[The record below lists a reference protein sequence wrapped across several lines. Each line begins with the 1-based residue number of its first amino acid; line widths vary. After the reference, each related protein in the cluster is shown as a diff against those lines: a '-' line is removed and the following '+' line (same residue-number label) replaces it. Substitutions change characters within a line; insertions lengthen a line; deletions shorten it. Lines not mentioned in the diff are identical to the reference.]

1 MSISFRRLCAALLGV
16 SLGASLSVPASAGER
31 VGGPSR
37 TQAAREQGTDR
48 LIVRLRDPVASDPD
62 QRIRELSGRTGEP
75 VRRLRGMSGGAHVV
89 LLPTQMSIA
98 AARAAARRLASD
110 ASVAYAEADVRV
122 YPQRVP
128 NDSLYPQQWHYF
140 DPVAGINLPAAW
152 DVTIGDSSIVVAVLD
167 TGIVNHA
174 DLAAKLVPGYDF
186 IGDIAISND
195 GNGRDAN
202 ASDPGDYGC
211 DGAASSWHGTHVAGT
226 IGASTNNGTGVAGVN
241 WSSRIQSIRVLGRCG
256 GYTSDV
262 IDGMRWAAGIAVA
275 GTPGNAT
282 PSRVINMSFGGQGAC
297 GTSLQNAINDVT
309 ARGVVVV
316 AAAGN
321 DNVDVAT
328 FTPAACA
335 GVIAVAAT
343 GRSGEKASFSNYG
356 SRIAIAA
363 PGAGGT
369 GILST
374 LNSGSTTPGAD
385 SYASYQGTS
394 MAAPHVSGVV
404 SLMLS
409 ANAALTPAQVLQQLR
424 SSTRP
429 FPVGTGRDCLTT
441 TCGAGIVDAAAA
453 LGAPTSQPP
462 PSTGRVNL
470 ALASNG
476 AQASASSTYSAS
488 YPPSGVINGERRGSN
503 WAAGGGWNDATPGA
517 WPAWL
522 QVDLGAVRTV
532 AEIDVFTVQD
542 TYANPQEPTETMTFT
557 HYGITDFEVQHW
569 TGSAWQ
575 TVQGGSVTGNNKVW
589 RKFTFPDVSTRFV
602 RVLIVG
608 STDGFSRLTE
618 LEAYATADAPATG
631 TVNFAALANG
641 GVASASSAYAGY
653 PASAVN
659 NGDRRGVGWGSGGG
673 WNDATGSSWPD
684 VVQVD
689 FSGVKSITEIDV
701 FSIQD
706 AYANPQEPAETS
718 TFSQYGVTDFDLQ
731 YWTGSAWAAVPG
743 GSIRGNDK
751 VWRKVTFAAI
761 STSAIRVVV
770 LGGLAGYSRLVE
782 IEAWGT
788 PSGTSTTNVAA
799 QANGGSATA
808 SSAYAGYPASAVNNG
823 DRRGLGWGSGGGWN
837 DATGSGWPDV
847 LQIDFSGVRSIV
859 EIDVFTVQDAY
870 ASPQE
875 PTDSLTFTQYGV
887 TDFDLQYWT
896 GSAWAAV
903 PGGSI
908 RGNDKV
914 WRKVSFSALSTSAI
928 RVVVVGGLAGY
939 SRIVEV
945 EAYAL

>member
-1 MSISFRRLCAALLGV
+1 
-16 SLGASLSVPASAGER
+16 
-31 VGGPSR
+31 
-37 TQAAREQGTDR
+37 
-48 LIVRLRDPVASDPD
+48 
-62 QRIRELSGRTGEP
+62 
-75 VRRLRGMSGGAHVV
+75 
-89 LLPTQMSIA
+89 
-98 AARAAARRLASD
+98 
-110 ASVAYAEADVRV
+110 
-122 YPQRVP
+122 
-128 NDSLYPQQWHYF
+128 
-140 DPVAGINLPAAW
+140 
-152 DVTIGDSSIVVAVLD
+152 
-167 TGIVNHA
+167 
-174 DLAAKLVPGYDF
+174 
-186 IGDIAISND
+186 
-195 GNGRDAN
+195 
-202 ASDPGDYGC
+202 
-211 DGAASSWHGTHVAGT
+211 
-226 IGASTNNGTGVAGVN
+226 
-241 WSSRIQSIRVLGRCG
+241 
-256 GYTSDV
+256 
-262 IDGMRWAAGIAVA
+262 
-275 GTPGNAT
+275 
-282 PSRVINMSFGGQGAC
+282 
-297 GTSLQNAINDVT
+297 
-309 ARGVVVV
+309 
-316 AAAGN
+316 
-321 DNVDVAT
+321 
-328 FTPAACA
+328 
-335 GVIAVAAT
+335 
-343 GRSGEKASFSNYG
+343 
-356 SRIAIAA
+356 
-363 PGAGGT
+363 
-369 GILST
+369 
-374 LNSGSTTPGAD
+374 
-385 SYASYQGTS
+385 

-429 FPVGTGRDCLTT
+429 FPAGTGRDCLTT

-462 PSTGRVNL
+462 PPTGRVNL

-788 PSGTSTTNVAA
+788 PSGTLTTNVAA

-887 TDFDLQYWT
+887 TDFDL
-896 GSAWAAV
+896 AV
-903 PGGSI
+903 LDRLGLGRGPRRQHPRQRQGLAQGLLLGPVDERDPSRRGG
-908 RGNDKV
+908 R
-914 WRKVSFSALSTSAI
+914 L
-928 RVVVVGGLAGY
+928 GGLQSHRRGRSVRA
-939 SRIVEV
+939 VE
-945 EAYAL
+945 EPSARRQFPRSHG